1 MILDLYARLDRRSWL
16 DLARLPLLLMLAIAC
31 FILGANAGHASGMR
45 FTETTGRA
53 VILDPALE
61 QQARMLALEEALYL
75 AALEGG
81 ARIDGFSAVMTDSS
95 LEDHFVVRPASR
107 ILDYTV
113 TNEVI
118 DDLHYQVSIRAAVGD
133 LPKGTCLHRRDV
145 NVTVFAPRITHGEA
159 APAETGPMAA
169 QVITALV
176 EAIESHP
183 GVNASRATDT
193 VLDPQR
199 LARTTDRFDYQALTT
214 GVTRVRR
221 GDFALIPEITLTG
234 KRVGTGFDRRNEM
247 LVALQMHLFEGD
259 SYAPIDQFAAEQLIT
274 TKKRTPFRTINVLG
288 QPRRVDI
295 LDQMRAPVAGL
306 VDSMAAKLQCE
317 PLTATMAIADGKLSV
332 PIGSYHG
339 MRENALA
346 VASGT
351 DTPWQIMRVTS
362 VAPMSSNLTPLNDR
376 RDIASLAGRT
386 VEFMEVP
393 Q

>member
-1 MILDLYARLDRRSWL
+1 LILDLYARLERRHWL
-16 DLARLPLLLMLAIAC
+16 DLVRLPVVLLLAFAC
-31 FILGANAGHASGMR
+31 FILGATAGQASGMR

-53 VILDPALE
+53 AIIDPAME
-61 QQARMLALEEALYL
+61 QEARMMALEDALYL

-95 LEDHFVVRPASR
+95 LEDHFVIRPASR
-107 ILDYTV
+107 ILDYTI

-145 NVTVFAPRITHGEA
+145 NLTVFAPKITHGKAVAAEA
-159 APAETGPMAA
+159 GPMAPR
-169 QVITALV
+169 VISALIETI
-176 EAIESHP
+176 EAHP
-183 GVNASRATDT
+183 GINAIRATDT
-193 VLDPQR
+193 VLDPAR
-199 LARTTDRFDYQALTT
+199 LARTTDQFDYQALTT

-221 GDFALIPEITLTG
+221 GDFALIPEITLTSR
-234 KRVGTGFDRRNEM
+234 RVRNGFDRHDDM
-247 LVALQMHLFEGD
+247 LVSIEMHLFAGE
-259 SYAPIDQFAAEQLIT
+259 SYAPVDHFESRQQIT
-274 TKKRTPFRTINVLG
+274 TRLRSPFRTVNVLG
-288 QPRRVDI
+288 QPRRPVI
-295 LDQMRAPVAGL
+295 LDTMRTPVAAL
-306 VDSMAAKLQCE
+306 VDDMAAKLQCA
-317 PLTATMAIADGKLSV
+317 PLSATMSVVDGRLSV

-362 VAPMSSNLTPLNDR
+362 VSPMSSMLTPLNEK
-376 RDIASLAGRT
+376 RDINTLAGRT
-386 VEFMEVP
+386 AEFMEVP

>member
-1 MILDLYARLDRRSWL
+1 MILDLYARLERRHWL
-16 DLARLPLLLMLAIAC
+16 DLVRLPVVLLLAFAC
-31 FILGANAGHASGMR
+31 FILGATAGQASGMR

-53 VILDPALE
+53 AIIDPAME
-61 QQARMLALEEALYL
+61 QEARMMALEDALYL

-95 LEDHFVVRPASR
+95 LEDHFVIRPASR
-107 ILDYTV
+107 ILDYTI

-145 NVTVFAPRITHGEA
+145 NLTVFAPKITHGKAVAAEA
-159 APAETGPMAA
+159 GPMAPR
-169 QVITALV
+169 VISALIETI
-176 EAIESHP
+176 EAHP
-183 GVNASRATDT
+183 GINAIRATDT
-193 VLDPQR
+193 VLDPAR
-199 LARTTDRFDYQALTT
+199 LARTTDQFDYQALTT

-221 GDFALIPEITLTG
+221 GDFALVPEITLTSR
-234 KRVGTGFDRRNEM
+234 RVRNGFDRHDDM
-247 LVALQMHLFEGD
+247 LVSIEMHLFAGE
-259 SYAPIDQFAAEQLIT
+259 SYAPVDHFESRQQIT
-274 TKKRTPFRTINVLG
+274 TRLRSPFRTVNVLG
-288 QPRRVDI
+288 QPRRPVI
-295 LDQMRAPVAGL
+295 LDTMRAPVAAL
-306 VDSMAAKLQCE
+306 VDDMAAKLQCA
-317 PLTATMAIADGKLSV
+317 PLSATMSVVDGRLSV

-362 VAPMSSNLTPLNDR
+362 VAPMSSELTPLNEK
-376 RDIASLAGRT
+376 RDINTLAGRT
-386 VEFMEVP
+386 AEFMEVP